1 MDATQIALT
10 QAEGFY
16 AKLGFSRRVGFGQ
29 RPALLVIDCIHGCS
43 DPAVSSMGIPMDAE
57 LANIR
62 RLMDACREKGF
73 PIVHTTVVYSEEEFR
88 DGGWF
93 IKKIPALEA
102 LRPGAKETQFMPEV
116 MPRPGELVIEKRYP
130 SGFYGTHLQSFLTGC
145 GVDTAIVT
153 GDSTSGC
160 VRATAVDAVSGGFR
174 VIVPRQCV
182 ADRVALSHAVNLF
195 DIDSK
200 YGDVM
205 DVDDVLAALRAI
217 PASRRAS

>member
-1 MDATQIALT
+1 MDHTHAALSEAQKLYGQI
-10 QAEGFY
+10 
-16 AKLGFSRRVGFGQ
+16 GFSRRVGFGQ

-43 DPAVSSMGIPMDAE
+43 DPAISPLGIPMDAE
-57 LANIR
+57 LKNIR
-62 RLMDACREKGF
+62 RLLDLFRQKGF
-73 PIVHTTVVYSEEEFR
+73 PVVHTTVVYTEEQFR

-93 IKKIPALEA
+93 IKKVPSLEV
-102 LRPGAKETQFMPEV
+102 LRPGAKETQFMPDV
-116 MPRPGELVIEKRYP
+116 MPKPGELVIEKRYP

-160 VRATAVDAVSGGFR
+160 VRATVVDAVSGGFR
-174 VIVPRQCV
+174 VIIPRQCV

-195 DIDSK
+195 DMDSK

-205 DVDDVLAALRAI
+205 DLEEVVATLTAMDAPRT
-217 PASRRAS
+217 S